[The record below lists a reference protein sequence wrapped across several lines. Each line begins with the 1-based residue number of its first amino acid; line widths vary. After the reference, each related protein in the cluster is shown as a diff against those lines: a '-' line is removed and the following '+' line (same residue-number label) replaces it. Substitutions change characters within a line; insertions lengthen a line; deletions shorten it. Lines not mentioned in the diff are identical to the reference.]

1 MTAFKISTLPVL
13 SLVLYLSC
21 RIVIWLDLLY
31 RIFLAER
38 NRTANSNRLSTEP
51 SLNHSEKTTPSS
63 IACLVGYREEER
75 LFRDALI
82 SYNDAG
88 TKTLVVGID
97 GNSAED
103 EEMVKIFQKV
113 SQPLVSQQF
122 NTMLITLR
130 RL

>member
-1 MTAFKISTLPVL
+1 MAALKILTLPVL
-13 SLVLYLSC
+13 YIALYLSS

-38 NRTANSNRLSTEP
+38 NQTANSNGLSTEP
-51 SLNHSEKTTPSS
+51 SLNHGEKATPSS

-75 LFRDALI
+75 LFQDALI

-97 GNSAED
+97 GNSVED
-103 EEMVKIFQKV
+103 EEMVKIFQSV
-113 SQPLVSQQF
+113 
-122 NTMLITLR
+122 R
-130 RL
+130 